1 MKHVAQAM
9 MWLCLALA
17 CAWAL
22 GPGDHWLREHVAAS
36 VVARVN
42 DQTISQAD
50 LAEALRAQLWRRG
63 EHWDSLSSAVRK
75 TLKDRTL
82 QHLIDAQ
89 LLHNSDAAIQ
99 GKASDELLWFQ
110 RQLDFQEGRYAEA
123 LQSQQLTEAQLHAR
137 IVEKLRAQT
146 GLESK
151 LELNVTDEEVRA
163 WFTAHSAELQ
173 APEVWRACHLFLT
186 SHDPAKPDRRA
197 EIEALA
203 QQLNAGTA
211 TLEDL
216 IAKHSDDDRTKLRDG
231 DLGWF
236 SADRM
241 PPEFIAAVRTLSMGK
256 LSQPV
261 QTKIGWH
268 LVKLLD
274 HKPARA
280 LTFDETR
287 NDIVARLQNE
297 RRIAAVEKL
306 LGELHA
312 SARIERNDALIS
324 ATNPAP

>member
-1 MKHVAQAM
+1 
-9 MWLCLALA
+9 
-17 CAWAL
+17 L
-22 GPGDHWLREHVAAS
+22 GPGDHWLREHVAPSAI
-36 VVARVN
+36 ARVN
-42 DQTISQAD
+42 DQPIPQAA

-63 EHWDSLSSAVRK
+63 EHWDSLSIESRK
-75 TLKDRTL
+75 TLRDRTL

-89 LLHNSDAAIQ
+89 LLRNGDTAIQ
-99 GKASDELLWFQ
+99 GKASDEVLWFQ
-110 RQLDFQEGRYAEA
+110 RQLDFQEDRYAEA
-123 LQSQQLTEAQLHAR
+123 LSSQQLTESQLHAH
-137 IVEKLRAQT
+137 IVDNLRAQA

-151 LELNVTDEEVRA
+151 LDLTVTDDEARA
-163 WFTAHSAELQ
+163 WFAAHSAELQ
-173 APEVWRACHLFLT
+173 APEVWRASHLFLT

-197 EIEALA
+197 EIEAFA
-203 QQLNAGTA
+203 QQLSAGTA
-211 TLEDL
+211 TFDDL

-256 LSQPV
+256 LSAPV

-280 LTFDETR
+280 LTFEETKDE
-287 NDIVARLQNE
+287 IVARLQNE
-297 RRIAAVEKL
+297 RRVAAVEKVL
-306 LGELHA
+306 RELRE
-312 SARIERNDALIS
+312 SARIERDEALIS